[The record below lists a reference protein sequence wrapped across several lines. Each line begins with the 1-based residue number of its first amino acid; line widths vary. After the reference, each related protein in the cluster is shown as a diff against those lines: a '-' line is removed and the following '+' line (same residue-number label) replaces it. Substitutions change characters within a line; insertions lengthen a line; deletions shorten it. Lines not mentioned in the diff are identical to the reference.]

1 MTTNGLPEAQAQFD
15 QFLEHVQE
23 TARSRARRIWI
34 KAGVFGLTGK
44 TPDSLAAF
52 KNAAQL
58 LPPSV
63 DLAVA
68 RFKMGDAL
76 FAQGDFAGAREN
88 YEAVWQGFHKFSRR
102 ERETLVPQALYQT
115 VRACMKLGDMA
126 GTTNALARI
135 LTVYPTN
142 NLADNSVLLVGEELS
157 DLQQP
162 ASARALFEKFEELY
176 PKSPLR
182 PEVELALARTYEQE
196 GSWPDA
202 IGIYDRWAEQ
212 YTNDVRLLPQVE
224 YARAWANFQAGR
236 ETNAFLL
243 FTNFHRAISNQ
254 CSGTRRAM
262 VGGRPFLPARA
273 IS

>member
-1 MTTNGLPEAQAQFD
+1 M
-15 QFLEHVQE
+15 
-23 TARSRARRIWI
+23 
-34 KAGVFGLTGK
+34 
-44 TPDSLAAF
+44 
-52 KNAAQL
+52 

-76 FAQGDFAGAREN
+76 VCAGRFCGRAGKLRSGLAGF
-88 YEAVWQGFHKFSRR
+88 YEFSRR
-102 ERETLVPQALYQT
+102 EHETLAPQALYQT

-142 NLADNSVLLVGEELS
+142 NLADNSVLLAGEELS

-162 ASARALFEKFEELY
+162 AAARALFEKFEELY

-202 IGIYDRWAEQ
+202 IGIYDRWVEQ

-236 ETNAFLL
+236 ETNAFQL
-243 FTNFHRAISNQ
+243 FTNFIAQFPTNALAPVAQWWMGDHFYSAGQFRERGKELPTALSDLAHVASSRI
-254 CSGTRRAM
+254 RRA
-262 VGGRPFLPARA
+262 
-273 IS
+273 